1 MWSCFLQPLPF
12 SPHPT
17 PNPDWAR
24 SKRLTGSKM
33 GWGFLSCELDI
44 EVVVREYFNWKFECL
59 ASAKWPFFGA
69 MYIPKQ
75 RKLFGRSKVRKKGT
89 WREASQEAGLPL
101 PGSGHTWGPTLTPV
115 LESNF
120 PSSLDSS
127 GRFLYLVLK
136 DKKELFSP
144 HLIHDT
150 TEDEKG

>member
-1 MWSCFLQPLPF
+1 M
-12 SPHPT
+12 
-17 PNPDWAR
+17 
-24 SKRLTGSKM
+24 
-33 GWGFLSCELDI
+33 
-44 EVVVREYFNWKFECL
+44 
-59 ASAKWPFFGA
+59 
-69 MYIPKQ
+69 
-75 RKLFGRSKVRKKGT
+75 RKKGT

-101 PGSGHTWGPTLTPV
+101 PGSGHTWCPTLTPV

-144 HLIHDT
+144 HLIHDA